1 METNPRKIEIK
12 FNSLPEATKKAFDYL
27 SKEEW
32 IKEWYLAGGTAL
44 SLFAGHRISVDLDFF
59 TPLARFNNNE
69 LVKNILF
76 NKNAEIDMNKDDT
89 VYARIFETKISF
101 LSYPLFLPS
110 NSFIQYNKINIL
122 DPLDIAV
129 TKIIT
134 ISQRGK
140 KKDFFDLYWCVKNID
155 SLENILNKLPKQ
167 YPSVAH
173 DYHHIIK
180 ALAYFDDAEKD
191 PEPTIYFNANWKEV
205 KDFFKKEAVYLAN
218 KCLF

>member
-140 KKDFFDLYWCVKNID
+140 KRDFFDLYWCVKNID

>member
-1 METNPRKIEIK
+1 METNLRKIEIK
-12 FNSLPEATKKAFDYL
+12 FNSLPEAMKKAFDYL

-140 KKDFFDLYWCVKNID
+140 KRDFFDLYWCVKNID

>member
-140 KKDFFDLYWCVKNID
+140 KRDFFDLYWCVKNID

-180 ALAYFDDAEKD
+180 SLAYFDDAEKD

>member
-1 METNPRKIEIK
+1 METNLRKIEIK

-140 KKDFFDLYWCVKNID
+140 KRDFFDLYWCVKNID

>member
-101 LSYPLFLPS
+101 LSYPLFLPN